1 MRSRAILIGAGV
13 AAVATVAILL
23 WPRSTADNGSEQ
35 EATEAGRVVP
45 ASGSG
50 ARPTLPAGDIA
61 TDDGEPAGEEV
72 APQSG
77 GVRDHR
83 GQEPTHPRPRHLPGR
98 PPVRV
103 LQPPIIRGLRQS
115 LKPEIKKC
123 TDQYGKDLAENAV
136 IQGSLRVTVQAG
148 VLSVV
153 EAKVAHRGV
162 PESSPL
168 IECARKAFA
177 AVTVQAEG
185 HDDVESH
192 MVRLPFPV
200 PVK

>member
-1 MRSRAILIGAGV
+1 MRSRALLIGAGV

-23 WPRSTADNGSEQ
+23 WPRSTADHESET

-45 ASGSG
+45 ASGTSG
-50 ARPTLPAGDIA
+50 STPKPPDEPDS
-61 TDDGEPAGEEV
+61 DDGEEAGAE
-72 APQSG
+72 APQTG

-83 GQEPTHPRPRHLPGR
+83 GQEPTHPRPRHLPGQR
-98 PPVRV
+98 PRRV
-103 LQPPIIRGLRQS
+103 LQAPIIRGLRQT
-115 LKPEIKKC
+115 LRPEIKKC
-123 TDQYGKDLAENAV
+123 SDQYAKDLPENAV
-136 IQGSLRVTVQAG
+136 IQGSIRVTVQAG

-153 EAKVAHRGV
+153 EAKVDQRGV
-162 PESSPL
+162 PETSPL

-177 AVTVQAEG
+177 AATVQAEG